1 MSLSNKQTE
10 LEPKVPINRD
20 ERALAIMK
28 DIRASLTQKPLIRER
43 RPGRREVQL
52 SDFEVHEQ
60 IGNGAFGFVYRA
72 TLSNPKEQFAMKVIP
87 TAML

>member
-1 MSLSNKQTE
+1 MSFSNKQTE

-28 DIRASLTQKPLIRER
+28 DIRASCIQDPLISEI
-43 RPGRREVQL
+43 RPGRREAKL

-72 TLSNPKEQFAMKVIP
+72 TLSNP
-87 TAML
+87 